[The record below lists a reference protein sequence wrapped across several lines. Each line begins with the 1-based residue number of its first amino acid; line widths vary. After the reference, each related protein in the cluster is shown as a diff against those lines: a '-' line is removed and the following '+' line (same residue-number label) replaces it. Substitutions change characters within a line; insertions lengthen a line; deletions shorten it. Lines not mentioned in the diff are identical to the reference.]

1 MEPKSLRVEDEI
13 FMSTP
18 CQHHID
24 KEKGV
29 FVRTR
34 FVGSLIVGALACSL
48 LRLVANA
55 AAPDTL
61 RALPAA
67 QQPPAPAFT
76 LPDLHG
82 TPTRLADLRGKVVVV
97 RFWVTW

>member
-1 MEPKSLRVEDEI
+1 
-13 FMSTP
+13 
-18 CQHHID
+18 
-24 KEKGV
+24 
-29 FVRTR
+29 VRTR
-34 FVGSLIVGALACSL
+34 FVGSLIVGVLAFSL

-55 AAPDTL
+55 AALDTL

-67 QQPPAPAFT
+67 QQRPAPAFT

-82 TPTRLADLRGKVVVV
+82 TSIRLADLQGKVVVV